1 MEKNNES
8 LKEVL
13 LELLKD
19 FNIKQAEIDDS
30 NRKIQDLE
38 TEIELYKKMY
48 EDYKEAADDR
58 WNRLQFYEQNKLAKL
73 LCSFN
78 MRVKKKK

>member
-19 FNIKQAEIDDS
+19 FNLKQAEIDDS
-30 NRKIQDLE
+30 NRKIQE
-38 TEIELYKKMY
+38 NGQHSRCRPHII
-48 EDYKEAADDR
+48 
-58 WNRLQFYEQNKLAKL
+58 RL
-73 LCSFN
+73 
-78 MRVKKKK
+78 